1 LRINSLDNTKKA
13 VTFGYDKTLNE
24 KVQKRLTDEPT
35 DLNTRLLALNDFCNQ
50 TEDMIVLKEKKGVS
64 NIETE
69 PLIEMLIGAKIA
81 LSDALTRIFPA
92 LLYSDTEAVH
102 YLEASAAN
110 PSDWKEDLAIAL
122 VDDPSIQPAPPEDE
136 DKKAEAPPI
145 EEFKPNAESPKGFS
159 SLGGMA
165 KLKAE
170 LYDKIIFPIQNPE
183 QAKLDEAEYGQK
195 FPRGVLL
202 YGPPGCGKTF
212 VAEAVAMEAGV
223 PMFKLKVSKA
233 GSQYINQ
240 TSKNY
245 EKAFDAVAAKSK
257 EIGKPCILFM
267 DELDGLSKSR
277 DSKDSSEDLKQL
289 GTLLELINTARSRGI
304 IVLGATNRHDVL
316 DKAISS
322 RFDSQVFV
330 GLPDKETRKEVLKKC
345 LEPRTKGV
353 SLMNSEEDLSAV
365 VDKFESFSNR
375 SIADLTT
382 AAALL
387 AKNDGRRD
395 ISKEDYFKVI
405 GENQNLKIK
414 SEDLYQSK
422 VNRTPIGLDKYNR

>member
-1 LRINSLDNTKKA
+1 MRINSLDNNNKKA
-13 VTFGYDKTLNE
+13 ITFGYDKTLNNR
-24 KVQKRLTDEPT
+24 VQKKLTEEPT
-35 DLNTRLLALNDFCNQ
+35 DLNTRLLVLNDFCNK
-50 TEDMIVLKEKKGVS
+50 TEDMIVLKEKRGVS

-69 PLIEMLIGAKIA
+69 PLIDVLIGAKMA
-81 LSDALTRIFPA
+81 LSRALTKIFPA
-92 LLYSDTEAVH
+92 LNYSDIESEH
-102 YLEASAAN
+102 YLNASDAKQSA
-110 PSDWKEDLAIAL
+110 WREDMSFAL
-122 VDDPSIQPAPPEDE
+122 SFDPFAEPVAGEKS
-136 DKKAEAPPI
+136 EAPPI

-183 QAKLDEAEYGQK
+183 QAKLDEIEYGKK

-223 PMFKLKVSKA
+223 PMFKLKIANA
-233 GSQYINQ
+233 GSMYINE

-245 EKAFDAVAAKSK
+245 EMAFAVVAEKSK

-267 DELDGLSKSR
+267 DELDGLSKKRGSQ
-277 DSKDSSEDLKQL
+277 DSSEDLKQL
-289 GTLLELINTARSRGI
+289 GTLLDLINTARSRGI

-316 DKAISS
+316 DDAISS
-322 RFDSQVFV
+322 RFDGQVFV
-330 GLPDKETRKEVLKKC
+330 GLPDKETRTAVLKKC

-353 SLMNSEEDLSAV
+353 SLMNSEEDLSAI
-365 VDKFESFSNR
+365 VDKFEGFSNR
-375 SIADLTT
+375 SITDLTN
-382 AAALL
+382 AAGIL

-395 ISKEDYFKVI
+395 ISKEDYLKVI
-405 GENQNLKIK
+405 AENQNLKIK
-414 SEDLYQSK
+414 SEDTYQSK
-422 VNRTPIGLDKYNR
+422 SNRKGVGFSTHTLTN